1 MTERASGDQGPSGP
15 LSGADQG
22 AASAE
27 LVLATPA
34 LLFLLMLVV
43 QFGLWYHASHVASAA
58 AQEAAAAARVEGG
71 TEAAGEERGRMF
83 LRDVAGRLVP
93 DARAEV
99 ERGGERATATVTG
112 HVVSVVPFMRLP
124 VRGVSE
130 GPVERFQPGP

>member
-1 MTERASGDQGPSGP
+1 MSRRPRPRGE
-15 LSGADQG
+15 QG

-34 LLFLLMLVV
+34 LLFLVMLVV

-71 TEAAGEERGRMF
+71 TEAAGEERGQLFVRQ
-83 LRDVAGRLVP
+83 VAGRLVP
-93 DARAEV
+93 DATTRV
-99 ERGGERATATVTG
+99 ERRGDRATATVTG

-130 GPVERFQPGP
+130 GPVEQFQPAP